1 MESALYGIYALVVFV
16 LVRKY
21 RTPWLSMKSFLLN
34 NIIIASRGLRPGSKV
49 CSEHMNDWRH
59 LSLRDLVQREI
70 FPPKNEGFLV
80 PERLIVMFNYHVTSH
95 VTKNWKRRKLA
106 NLLCLDK
113 QIGISERGQ
122 TYLPFFFWNE
132 CTRSLKLK
140 FWIIQD

>member
-21 RTPWLSMKSFLLN
+21 RTPWLSMKSFLFN

-70 FPPKNEGFLV
+70 SPPPKMKVFLCLNVWLWCLIITWQVTWPKIEKEG
-80 PERLIVMFNYHVTSH
+80 
-95 VTKNWKRRKLA
+95 NWRIYFVWINKLA
-106 NLLCLDK
+106 FLKEDK
-113 QIGISERGQ
+113 H
-122 TYLPFFFWNE
+122 TYLSTFGMNVRE
-132 CTRSLKLK
+132 V
-140 FWIIQD
+140 